1 MAKPNTTSDP
11 MSNRPDYIKT
21 NKIDMP
27 VEDSVRFP
35 RLKLIQA
42 LSPEVTRGH
51 EKFVSDPTDPKG
63 YKPLLSAGELIL
75 QSDTGMR
82 VIDGEEGIT
91 VIPLAI
97 RKRYVEY
104 VKRDAGG
111 GFVASYDTKEAM
123 EANFDPANDIQTTIE
138 FLVIEASLSQDE
150 VTPFTITFDTVS
162 KLGTAKRWA
171 QSISQYE
178 TLEGVKYLVTG
189 KPTVNKKKQ
198 SYYNFE
204 VKPVGWVDQ
213 KTLTYV
219 TDIINTTTPL
229 FLPAETNSEI

>member
-1 MAKPNTTSDP
+1 MAKPTVNTDP
-11 MSNRPDYIKT
+11 MSNRPNYIKT
-21 NKIDMP
+21 DKINMP
-27 VEDSVRFP
+27 VEESIRFP

-51 EKFVSDPTDPKG
+51 ERFVPDPADPKG
-63 YKPLLSAGELIL
+63 YKALLSAGELIL
-75 QSDTGMR
+75 QSDTGIR

-91 VIPLAI
+91 VIPVAI

-138 FLVIEASLSQDE
+138 FLVVEAGLSQDE
-150 VTPFTITFDTVS
+150 ATPFTITFDTVS

-171 QSISQYE
+171 HFIGEYE
-178 TLEGVKYLVTG
+178 TLEGVKYLITG

-213 KTLTYV
+213 KTLAYV
-219 TDIINTTTPL
+219 TDIIKVTAPL
-229 FLPAETNSEI
+229 FLPAETNTEI